1 MTPGCQALSVVLG
14 LVGQF
19 FVMISPTFLPILATS
34 SQATLISSS
43 ASLTHS
49 VMLSQESSERQC
61 GLNWARSGQ
70 RHFSLFPNDKDS
82 RACRQPLGR
91 GLYLRPFGQAFL
103 VLGGMSVAPT
113 LAWIG
118 RQQLGPLWG
127 SRLNPAPATPFLAP
141 GSLEP

>member
-1 MTPGCQALSVVLG
+1 M
-14 LVGQF
+14 
-19 FVMISPTFLPILATS
+19 MISPTFLPILVTS

-70 RHFSLFPNDKDS
+70 RHFSLFPNGKDS
-82 RACRQPLGR
+82 RACPQPLGR

-103 VLGGMSVAPT
+103 VLGGC
-113 LAWIG
+113 
-118 RQQLGPLWG
+118 QLLLLLRGLVDNSLDLCG
-127 SRLNPAPATPFLAP
+127 AP
-141 GSLEP
+141 G